1 MQVPTVKEMNELLYE
16 FHVNQF
22 NCNYRVVQNSF
33 KKAKIDFYGINEI
46 IEEYVSNCQIC
57 AQSSKTLNRQ
67 DPIKSIDILG
77 LNMRYEFDLTYL
89 NNDLA
94 EVFGIKMLLSIID
107 AFSRKAMIYPENE
120 KNEKIY

>member
-16 FHVNQF
+16 FHVNKF
-22 NCNYRVVQNSF
+22 NCNYKVVQDSF

-46 IEEYVSNCQIC
+46 IEEYVSNCPIC